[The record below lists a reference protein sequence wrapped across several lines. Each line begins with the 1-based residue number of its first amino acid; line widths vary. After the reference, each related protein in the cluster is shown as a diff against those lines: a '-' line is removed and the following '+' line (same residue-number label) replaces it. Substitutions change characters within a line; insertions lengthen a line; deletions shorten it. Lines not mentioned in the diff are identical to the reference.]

1 MWAALNHRDFALLWS
16 GQAISMVGDGIFT
29 VTLALETIHLDPRPL
44 PLSLV
49 LAARLFPTILLILFG
64 GVLVDRMPRR
74 MAMLFS
80 DATRGVAVAIIAVL
94 VWTNQASLWQL
105 IVMAAIFGAADALFY
120 PASTAVVSDLLP
132 RELFVQG
139 NALNRLSRRAAMS
152 FVGPAL
158 GGVIVGALGTAWGFA
173 LDALSFMI
181 SAGSLLAIRARPR
194 PATSGGSLVADAI
207 EGLRYVRSQPWLWA
221 TLVAAAIGN
230 FAAFSP
236 LSVLV
241 PLLVRRVLNQGAL
254 ALGLVFASGGL
265 GGIISALLLNR
276 LGAPR
281 RRITMMWLSW
291 SLSGAAIILIGL
303 APQVSLVAL
312 GELLVLALLEYGS
325 VLWFSLMQD
334 LVPANLLGRAS
345 SVDWLVSLGLSPLG
359 VLAAGFVAGA
369 IGARN
374 TIVAGGVVAAFGGLS
389 LLVPGVRDPDRDPSN
404 LVRP

>member
-1 MWAALNHRDFALLWS
+1 M
-16 GQAISMVGDGIFT
+16 IGDGIFT
-29 VTLALETIHLDPRPL
+29 VTLAVETLHLDPRPL
-44 PLSLV
+44 PLSIV
-49 LAARLFPTILLILFG
+49 LAARLLPTILLILFG

-80 DATRGVAVAIIAVL
+80 DATRGLAVAVIAVL

-152 FVGPAL
+152 FAGPAL
-158 GGVIVGALGTAWGFA
+158 GGVVVGALGTAWGFA
-173 LDALSFMI
+173 FDALSFLI

-194 PATSGGSLVADAI
+194 PAQSGGSLVADAI

-221 TLVAAAIGN
+221 TLVTAAIGN

-236 LSVLV
+236 LAVLV

-265 GGIISALLLNR
+265 GGIVSALLLAR
-276 LGAPR
+276 IGAPR
-281 RRITMMWLSW
+281 RRITTMWLSW
-291 SLSGAAIILIGL
+291 SMSGASIILIGL
-303 APQVSLVAL
+303 APQVWLVAL
-312 GELLVLALLEYGS
+312 AEFLVLAVLEYGS
-325 VLWFSLMQD
+325 VLWYALMQD
-334 LVPANLLGRAS
+334 LVPTNLLGRAS
-345 SVDWLVSLGLSPLG
+345 SVDWLVSLCLSPLG

-369 IGARN
+369 IGTRN
-374 TIVAGGVVAAFGGLS
+374 TIVAGGVVAALGILV
-389 LLVPGVRDPDRDPSN
+389 LLVPGVRDPER
-404 LVRP
+404 R